1 MMLLTRN
8 FSPKAYQTYLYV
20 YLPQGTSYKNPW
32 KSTIIS
38 AQLKGKLMLI
48 KTGAGFK
55 YLEKEKFN
63 DCISGNLLMFVII
76 SSVQLRN

>member
-1 MMLLTRN
+1 MMLTQN

-20 YLPQGTSYKNPW
+20 YLPQGTSCENTW

-38 AQLKGKLMLI
+38 AKLKRKLMLI
-48 KTGAGFK
+48 KTGAAFK

-76 SSVQLRN
+76 SSAQLLN